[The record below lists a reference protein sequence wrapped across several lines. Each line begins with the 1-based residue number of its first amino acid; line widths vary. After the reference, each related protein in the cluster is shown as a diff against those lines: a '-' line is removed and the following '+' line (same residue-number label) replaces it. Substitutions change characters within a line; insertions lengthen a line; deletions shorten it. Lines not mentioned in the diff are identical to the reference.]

1 MNGVYIGD
9 NKMLISLDW
18 NAHLVVPSND
28 LSLTPFLLTNGSI
41 ELPLTNF
48 LRKNL
53 KSGDTVIDIGA
64 NVGYF
69 SVLIGSLIGP
79 QGKLIA
85 YEANPY
91 LYSVLMDNLSINF
104 LHDRSNVYELAVY
117 SSAKTLQF
125 HTSKRFMGNS
135 SLIQHSETYHKH
147 YTDEIEEISV
157 KTIKLDEHLQNIK
170 HIDFVKI
177 DIEGGE
183 YHAFLGMKE
192 LMKTKKI
199 NTIIFELN
207 PGMLQEQY
215 TPFIKLLNELES
227 IDGNVMYL
235 LSNDGEKV
243 PVSVDYLAT
252 LDGYPYVIMELKK
265 SQD

>member
-1 MNGVYIGD
+1 MNGIYIGN
-9 NKMLISLDW
+9 NKMLVSVNWKAQLI
-18 NAHLVVPSND
+18 VPSND
-28 LSLTPFLLTNGSI
+28 LSLTPFLLTSGYI

-53 KSGDTVIDIGA
+53 RPGDTVIDIGA

-104 LHDRSNVYELAVY
+104 LHDRSKVYELAVY
-117 SSAKTLQF
+117 SSTKTLQF
-125 HTSKRFMGNS
+125 HASKRFMGNS
-135 SLIQHSETYHKH
+135 SLIQHSKTYHKH
-147 YTDEIEEISV
+147 YNDEIEEVSV
-157 KTIKLDEHLQNIK
+157 EGIKLDEHLQNIK

-192 LMKTKKI
+192 LIRNKKI

-215 TPFIKLLNELES
+215 IPFIELLKELES
-227 IDGNVMYL
+227 TDGNAMSL
-235 LSNDGEKV
+235 LSNDGDKI
-243 PVSVDYLAT
+243 PVNVEHLAT
-252 LDGYPYVIMELKK
+252 LDGYPYIIMELKK
-265 SQD
+265 S